1 MVTGSAD
8 YSQVCEVASSL
19 GRCETSGTTIWAAQ
33 TSLLLLA
40 YDSSTYDSSTYGF
53 MRPVNLDVVFDP
65 GSSFS
70 CVDSGSL

>member
-1 MVTGSAD
+1 MFSMVTGSAD

-19 GRCETSGTTIWAAQ
+19 GMCETSGTTIWPAQ

-40 YDSSTYDSSTYGF
+40 YDSSTYRF